1 MKKGWQK
8 KKLDEVCE
16 VEYGTRV
23 VQKRDGGTIYPVYGG
38 GGATFSM
45 DSFNREDRVVVARFG
60 MSEQCTRFVAGK
72 FFLND
77 SGLTLAPKN
86 SDTLLPTF
94 LDKWLFSS
102 NDEIFAIGKGTAQKN
117 LDVAAF
123 RCLQVPQPPLPE
135 QKRIVDILDKAFA
148 AISTAKANTEKNL
161 QNARELFESY
171 LQSVFAN
178 PGDGWETEKM
188 VEVCSIITCGVA
200 STPKYVDASVGIPFL
215 SAQNV
220 KNGEVVLDKY
230 KFISREFHEKLT
242 KNNKPTK
249 GDILYSRVGAKYGE
263 AGVVEHDFDFSVYV
277 SLTLI
282 RPIFEKLNNYFLKYY
297 LISPVIKSLAKKSI
311 QSSGVPNLNVK
322 DVREFPA
329 TYPSL
334 EKQHQI
340 VNQIETLLVEI
351 KKIENIY
358 QQKIKDLREL
368 KKSVLQKAFNGGL

>member
-1 MKKGWQK
+1 MKKDWQK

-77 SGLTLAPKN
+77 SGLTLSPKN

-94 LDKWLFSS
+94 LDKWLFSG

-148 AISTAKANTEKNL
+148 AISTAKANAEKNL

-171 LQSVFAN
+171 LQDVFAN
-178 PGDGWETEKM
+178 AGDGWEEKKLND
-188 VEVCSIITCGVA
+188 VCEVKDGTHYS
-200 STPKYVDASVGIPFL
+200 PQYVPEGIPFVTQKNITENGL
-215 SAQNV
+215 DISNTKRISLADHESFYKRSNV
-220 KNGEVVLDKY
+220 
-230 KFISREFHEKLT
+230 FQ
-242 KNNKPTK
+242 
-249 GDILYSRVGAKYGE
+249 GDIIISMIGANRGMACLVNESTTFSIKNVGLVKANPKVNQDY
-263 AGVVEHDFDFSVYV
+263 
-277 SLTLI
+277 LL
-282 RPIFEKLNNYFLKYY
+282 YFLK
-297 LISPVIKSLAKKSI
+297 SPKAKEYVSTYSKGGAQEFIGLTELRKFPVLLATLPEQKRIVAKLDALSSETKK
-311 QSSGVPNLNVK
+311 
-322 DVREFPA
+322 
-329 TYPSL
+329 L
-334 EKQHQI
+334 EA
-340 VNQIETLLVEI
+340 
-351 KKIENIY
+351 IY
-358 QQKIKDLREL
+358 QQKIADLEEL